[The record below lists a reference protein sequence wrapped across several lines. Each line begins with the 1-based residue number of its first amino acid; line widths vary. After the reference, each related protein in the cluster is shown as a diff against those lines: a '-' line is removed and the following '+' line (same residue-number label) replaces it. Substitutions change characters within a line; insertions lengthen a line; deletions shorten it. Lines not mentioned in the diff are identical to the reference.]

1 MGMMIHR
8 RREGHLHYPKVGD
21 ETKVETKVETEVK
34 PQEPEIKAD
43 ENIKKE
49 VVYTRDEINKLPFF
63 SLKKVAASEGID
75 VTGKKTSELRDA
87 LIEKMGL

>member
-8 RREGHLHYPKVGD
+8 RREGHLHYPKV
-21 ETKVETKVETEVK
+21 ENESKAVETKVDTK
-34 PQEPEIKAD
+34 PE
-43 ENIKKE
+43 KKE
-49 VVYTRDEINKLPFF
+49 VVYSRNEINKLPFF

-75 VTGKKTSELRDA
+75 VTGKKTAELRDA